1 MKLNKPKFW
10 DERISFLSIILYPLT
25 LLVIFF
31 IFLRKIFCSY
41 EEVKIPVICVG
52 NIYIG
57 GTGKTPTSI
66 YLAKELLKLKKK
78 PALIR
83 KYYKDHNDE
92 YDLIEKNFNG
102 LILNKNRLKAIK
114 DAEYS
119 KYNVAI
125 LDDGLQD
132 YRIKKNLNIVCFN
145 QKQQIGNGLI
155 IPSGP
160 LREGLSALKFA
171 NIVLINGAKNK
182 DFEEKIFKINSN
194 LKIFYSFYKPL
205 NIQKFKNSKLLAI
218 AAIGN
223 PNNFFNLMEENELI
237 IKKKLVFPDHYLFS
251 EIEIRNIL
259 AEAKLNNYK
268 IITTEKDYY
277 KFKRLNCNF
286 DYLEISLEIKEK
298 EKFLHEVQ
306 KIL

>member
-145 QKQQIGNGLI
+145 QKQQIGNCQASQE
-155 IPSGP
+155 PCY
-160 LREGLSALKFA
+160 
-171 NIVLINGAKNK
+171 N
-182 DFEEKIFKINSN
+182 
-194 LKIFYSFYKPL
+194 
-205 NIQKFKNSKLLAI
+205 
-218 AAIGN
+218 
-223 PNNFFNLMEENELI
+223 
-237 IKKKLVFPDHYLFS
+237 
-251 EIEIRNIL
+251 
-259 AEAKLNNYK
+259 
-268 IITTEKDYY
+268 
-277 KFKRLNCNF
+277 
-286 DYLEISLEIKEK
+286 
-298 EKFLHEVQ
+298 
-306 KIL
+306 